1 MDANPKLL
9 NGRVAVITG
18 GNRGIGRATA
28 LALAG
33 AGAKIAIA
41 GRNQEKI
48 NETLALLKEAG
59 AEAAGFVCDV
69 REEAQVKKLAA
80 DVMARFGAVHILM
93 NNAGTAIRK
102 NVIDFTMDEWR
113 MLTDTNITGVWL
125 CCKYFVPHMK
135 GRGYGRIINLTSIM
149 AHVSSTGR
157 GVYSATKHAVA
168 GLTKALALE
177 LIEDKITCVAI
188 SPGFIAT
195 DLTAPLRADPAKNQG
210 ILDQTP
216 MHRWGEADEIASLAL
231 YICSNSAAFMTG
243 NDVLMDGGFCAQ

>member
-1 MDANPKLL
+1 MNDKFLT
-9 NGRVAVITG
+9 GRVAVITG

-33 AGAKIAIA
+33 AGAKIAVA
-41 GRNQEKI
+41 GRNQDKLA
-48 NETLALLKEAG
+48 ETAAMLKAAG
-59 AEAAGFVCDV
+59 ADFATFTCDV
-69 REEAQVKKLAA
+69 REEAQVKKLAE
-80 DVMARFGAVHILM
+80 DVVAKFGKVHILV

-113 MLTDTNITGVWL
+113 SLTDTNITGVWL

-135 GRGYGRIINLTSIM
+135 GNGYGRIINLTSIM
-149 AHVSSTGR
+149 AHVTSTGR

-177 LIEDKITCVAI
+177 LVDEKITCVAI

-195 DLTAPLRADPAKNQG
+195 DLTAPLRADPAKNQAL
-210 ILDQTP
+210 LDQTP
-216 MHRWGEADEIASLAL
+216 MRRWGEADEIASLAL
-231 YICSNSAAFMTG
+231 YICSDKAAFMTG
-243 NDVLMDGGFCAQ
+243 NDVLMDGGWCAQ